1 MVVRSSIGQE
11 LAREYNGL
19 CLGVP
24 ASHSALQL
32 LLGAKA
38 EGLCTILLSTKRLYD
53 AIYSK
58 FHHLLD
64 EALIV
69 DSWRELFED
78 RNTRLLREKNTVLIP
93 HASLIEYVG
102 VDTLEDAELPIFG
115 NRWLLRIE
123 ANWESKIRL
132 LEKAGIPVP
141 RTYRGPEEIDG
152 LAIIK
157 LPGAKGG
164 RGYRLVTRGSHKD
177 IPSNAIVQE
186 YVVGVRLY
194 THYFYSP
201 LLERVEVMG
210 MDLRLEAN
218 VDGLARIPPRVL
230 EELGLE
236 PSYVVVAN
244 IPVVARESLLAR
256 IIEYGERFNRA
267 VKEETKAAIIGPY
280 SLEGVVTEKLEYIV
294 FEFSGRIVAGTNV
307 YTGLGSPYAFLYW
320 SEPMWMGRRIARELR
335 EAFEKRRLIDV
346 VT

>member
-1 MVVRSSIGQE
+1 
-11 LAREYNGL
+11 
-19 CLGVP
+19 
-24 ASHSALQL
+24 
-32 LLGAKA
+32 
-38 EGLCTILLSTKRLYD
+38 
-53 AIYSK
+53 
-58 FHHLLD
+58 
-64 EALIV
+64 
-69 DSWRELFED
+69 
-78 RNTRLLREKNTVLIP
+78 
-93 HASLIEYVG
+93 
-102 VDTLEDAELPIFG
+102 
-115 NRWLLRIE
+115 
-123 ANWESKIRL
+123 
-132 LEKAGIPVP
+132 
-141 RTYRGPEEIDG
+141 
-152 LAIIK
+152 
-157 LPGAKGG
+157 
-164 RGYRLVTRGSHKD
+164 
-177 IPSNAIVQE
+177 
-186 YVVGVRLY
+186 
-194 THYFYSP
+194 
-201 LLERVEVMG
+201 MG